1 MAYEIILSPEALE
14 HLAALTARQRRIV
27 LDAIETHLTHQPTTS
42 TRRRKP
48 LRPNPLASW
57 ELRVGQFR
65 VYYQV
70 ESTDGEDTVYV
81 IAVGRKVRNRVII
94 AGVEVGL

>member
-1 MAYEIILSPEALE
+1 VTAEIIISPEAVD

-27 LDAIETHLTHQPTTS
+27 LDAIETHLTHQPTTP
-42 TRRRKP
+42 TKRRKP

-57 ELRVGQFR
+57 ELRVDQFR

-70 ESTDGEDTVYV
+70 EPGDTGDIVYV
-81 IAVGRKVRNRVII
+81 VAVGRKERDRVII
-94 AGVEVGL
+94 AGTEVKL

>member
-1 MAYEIILSPEALE
+1 MAYEIILSPEALD

-27 LDAIETHLTHQPTTS
+27 LDAIETHLPHQPTTS

-57 ELRVGQFR
+57 ELWVGQFR

>member
-1 MAYEIILSPEALE
+1 MPFDIVFSPQALD
-14 HLAALTARQRRIV
+14 HLAELSVRQRGIV
-27 LDAIETHLTHQPTTS
+27 LDAIETQLQHEPTKI

-57 ELRVGQFR
+57 ELRVQQFR

-70 ESTDGEDTVYV
+70 EPADEMSIVYI
-81 IAVGRKVRNRVII
+81 IAVGRKLRNQISIGGEKVQ
-94 AGVEVGL
+94 L